1 MNLKDRLEPV
11 SIAFATYLK
20 ESLNPDGDTP
30 LDIQLSISEEL
41 LTDVKKDLGDSLLGR
56 MMTAMC
62 EWQIDQIKLE
72 MRVFN

>member
-41 LTDVKKDLGDSLLGR
+41 LTDVKKDLGGSLLGR

>member
-30 LDIQLSISEEL
+30 LDIQLSVCEEL

>member
-56 MMTAMC
+56 MMTAML

-72 MRVFN
+72 MHVFN